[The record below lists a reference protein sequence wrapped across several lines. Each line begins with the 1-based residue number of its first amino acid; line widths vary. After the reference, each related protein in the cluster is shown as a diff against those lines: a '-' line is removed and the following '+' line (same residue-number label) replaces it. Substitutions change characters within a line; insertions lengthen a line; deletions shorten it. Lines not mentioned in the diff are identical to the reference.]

1 VGSACRRERERD
13 AGLGWL
19 GASWAGCLPGSAQL
33 GIQASSFIFYFFL
46 LLLFL
51 FYSEISFC
59 VLKSFSYSNLIE
71 IGADHIG
78 SFKSVFRN

>member
-1 VGSACRRERERD
+1 VGSACRRERERCG
-13 AGLGWL
+13 AGLARGEL
-19 GASWAGCLPGSAQL
+19 GRLSPGVGPVGHS
-33 GIQASSFIFYFFL
+33 GPFFYFLFF

-59 VLKSFSYSNLIE
+59 VLKSFSNSNLIE